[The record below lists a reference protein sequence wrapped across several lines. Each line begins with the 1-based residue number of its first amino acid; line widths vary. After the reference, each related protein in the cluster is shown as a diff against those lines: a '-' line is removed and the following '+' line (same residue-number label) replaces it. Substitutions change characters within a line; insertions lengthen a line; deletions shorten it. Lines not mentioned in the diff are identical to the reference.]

1 MFFFPKGAKRES
13 TKNVVREKDGLE
25 EAASLGWREGNRGKR
40 AINLHELEEGERM
53 FWENYYGWSK

>member
-1 MFFFPKGAKRES
+1 MAWKRQS
-13 TKNVVREKDGLE
+13 VWG
-25 EAASLGWREGNRGKR
+25 GEGNRGKS